1 MNLGVKITLDEVRPS
16 VAKAIA
22 GLNPQ
27 GIARLHRKI
36 GRRLVILVRDH
47 LLEYAQSHHKTA
59 DKLGAQ
65 PTGFWSTA
73 VESVSMPTASQTD
86 EHSARLEL
94 AGPGMARAF
103 RDVDIRP
110 GAGKTYLT
118 IPLNATAY
126 GNRYALSDDEHAI
139 KSANAN
145 KPHRKPPPGATFVKT
160 DARGGKWLFVQSVH
174 QTQDRTILPSDGE
187 IVALADKAASDYF
200 QEMAAGVGDVI
211 ASKEGP

>member
-1 MNLGVKITLDEVRPS
+1 MNLGIKITLDEVRPS

-73 VESVSMPTASQTD
+73 VESVSMPTALQTD

-94 AGPGMARAF
+94 AGPGRVRQARPAAQPELDRAPARHLGEVIHAQGVVPQHQRPVGTHAAF
-103 RDVDIRP
+103 Q
-110 GAGKTYLT
+110 AGL
-118 IPLNATAY
+118 
-126 GNRYALSDDEHAI
+126 GH
-139 KSANAN
+139 
-145 KPHRKPPPGATFVKT
+145 G
-160 DARGGKWLFVQSVH
+160 
-174 QTQDRTILPSDGE
+174 
-187 IVALADKAASDYF
+187 
-200 QEMAAGVGDVI
+200 
-211 ASKEGP
+211 